1 LIGSAKEEKLLQL
14 FQAVPADLLR
24 GLYAALN
31 NSSSG
36 DKSASGDVDAS
47 LLSLIDQAARL
58 RGVELGH
65 VQDAPVAEAS
75 GDDEP
80 LMLNAE
86 SDQDFTEEADG
97 ENPDAGEEAPVFS
110 PPRNA
115 MHAFFL
121 PFESLIIDPPRY
133 AGRIDGYLCSTSLPG
148 IWRMLNDEGSGAVI
162 RDIWMRAE
170 LEGANQP
177 EEYYRH
183 ITSEMHAAARVIVD
197 NLSARAREDKA
208 TRRALVS
215 RLGSET
221 GLGDF
226 AELQKMLPLILS
238 FQSEFNKI
246 RPLIDQRLK
255 AKAGDIA
262 AQIMEVHRAKPV
274 LAAYLQFAILSNLEQ
289 PWQGLWLHAALN
301 EAAQEEG
308 RQKPVSLVARHLL
321 SVLDLQSG
329 WLARRFKDDVAE
341 TTALDP
347 FLGFSELLSGIIGKR
362 SLLGSEDLE
371 DRLDNLVEAGSD
383 MFEQLVET
391 SAAALEAVLPV
402 RTDDSDGD
410 VPDLSW
416 QTGSEEVRH
425 LIRASHDAAH
435 FLQAGDMMAPLYGK
449 SEIWRSLHRETTGFV
464 DRYISQVINQM
475 KSLSGEALEDYASR
489 ASFLMPIAEL
499 LGEEGTCRALQDAV
513 ERAELAA

>member
-1 LIGSAKEEKLLQL
+1 MIGSAKEEKLLAL

-24 GLYAALN
+24 GLYAALGK
-31 NSSSG
+31 SVSG
-36 DKSASGDVDAS
+36 EKSASGDVDTI
-47 LLSLIDQAARL
+47 LLRLIGDAAAG
-58 RGVELGH
+58 RGIELGN
-65 VQDAPVAEAS
+65 QEAMAEEIDS
-75 GDDEP
+75 EEP
-80 LMLNAE
+80 LMLDAD
-86 SDQDFTEEADG
+86 SEEAEDSD
-97 ENPDAGEEAPVFS
+97 ELSVFT

-170 LEGANQP
+170 LEGADQP

-197 NLSARAREDKA
+197 NLWVRAREDKA

-215 RLGSET
+215 RLGGET

-238 FQSEFNKI
+238 FQGEFNKV

-255 AKAGDIA
+255 ANAGDIA
-262 AQIMEVHRAKPV
+262 AHIMDVHRARPS
-274 LAAYLQFAILSNLEQ
+274 LATYLQFAILSNLEQ
-289 PWQGLWLHAALN
+289 PWQALWLHAALN

-308 RQKPVSLVARHLL
+308 RQKPVSLIARHLL
-321 SVLDLQSG
+321 SVLDLQSD
-329 WLARRFKDDVAE
+329 WLARRVTSEAGE
-341 TTALDP
+341 ASALDP

-362 SLLGSEDLE
+362 SLLGGEELE
-371 DRLDNLVEAGSD
+371 DRLDDLVEAGSD
-383 MFEQLVET
+383 MFEQLIET
-391 SAAALEAVLPV
+391 AAGSLEAVLRV
-402 RTDDSDGD
+402 RADDSDGD

-416 QTGSEEVRH
+416 QTGSEEVRR
-425 LIRASHDAAH
+425 LVRIGHDAAH

-449 SEIWRSLHRETTGFV
+449 SEVWRSLHRETVTFLDQYLG
-464 DRYISQVINQM
+464 QVIRRLQ
-475 KSLSGEALEDYASR
+475 SLSGPELEDYATR
-489 ASFLMPIAEL
+489 AAFLLPIAEL
-499 LGEEGTCRALQDAV
+499 LGSEGAKVSLQDAL
-513 ERAELAA
+513 EQAKLAA